1 MKMLFSLL
9 FLYTS
14 ISLGKTRIGEWAAYN
29 YEERTATSNIKGT
42 LIKEII
48 EVKKQPGPNGKL
60 INYLKISETLM
71 PIGSAPSEVFKWE
84 PESQYL
90 TNLFLNFY
98 LFKCSFIKSIG
109 TIEKIKVPAGKFN
122 TCHVKDQNS
131 WIGVVPFNHVLFIQ
145 DEENLFR
152 RLELIKFSWK
162 LKN

>member
-1 MKMLFSLL
+1 MKLLLSLL

-14 ISLGKTRIGEWAAYN
+14 VSLAKNRVGEWAAYN
-29 YEERTATSNIKGT
+29 YEERTATSYIKGT
-42 LIKEII
+42 LIKEIV
-48 EVKKQPGPNGKL
+48 EVKKQADPNGKL
-60 INYLKISETLM
+60 VNFLKISEKLL
-71 PIGSAPSEVFKWE
+71 PIGSPPKEVFKWE

-90 TNLFLNFY
+90 PNLYLNFY
-98 LFKCSFIKSIG
+98 VFKCTFIKSMG

-131 WIGVVPFNHVLFIQ
+131 WIGAVPFNHVLFIQ

-162 LKN
+162 RKK